1 MPPLRPG
8 RLTRM
13 ANRLG
18 LRRQELLGAIL
29 ATIAGAPI
37 AACVVLLATVPVPQ
51 VPGEPFAPVAPPTIA
66 PTETPATAPSPA
78 PVLTAPRTA
87 PRVVVRPEPVR
98 PSRTASGPATV
109 PPRAEAATETAAEPT
124 PSPEP
129 SSSVPAQDTP
139 TVEPSSTATP

>member
-8 RLTRM
+8 RLARV

-29 ATIAGAPI
+29 ATVVGAPI
-37 AACVVLLATVPVPQ
+37 AATAVILATVPVPQ
-51 VPGEPFAPVAPPTIA
+51 TPGEPFAPVAPPAIA
-66 PTETPATAPSPA
+66 PTEVVVGPASPA
-78 PVLTAPRTA
+78 PALTAPRTA

>member
-1 MPPLRPG
+1 MPPIRPG
-8 RLTRM
+8 RLTRL

-29 ATIAGAPI
+29 ATLAGTPI

-66 PTETPATAPSPA
+66 PTEVVGPSSPA
-78 PVLTAPRTA
+78 PAHTAPRTA